1 MLKYVA
7 VETND
12 QKLRIEEENNS
23 DPRVDLAV
31 ERTEYALERTQ
42 LAWIR
47 TVITLLASGVAL
59 DKGIQ
64 AVHQARIGS
73 GDALVKNAHMIG
85 IYLSTIG
92 TVLMLITTWKYML
105 RSRSLAKIKGAR
117 PALIPPAA
125 LASLLII
132 FLGIVVSLL
141 QWVS

>member
-1 MLKYVA
+1 MDSQEQMLRK
-7 VETND
+7 
-12 QKLRIEEENNS
+12 QEEQNA

-47 TVITLLASGVAL
+47 TVIGFLASGVGL

-64 AVHQARIGS
+64 AAHQARIES
-73 GDALVKNAHMIG
+73 GDAFVKNAHMIG
-85 IYLSTIG
+85 IYLSVSG
-92 TVLMLITTWKYML
+92 TALMIITTWKYIL
-105 RSRSLAKIKGAR
+105 RARSLAKIKGAK